1 MPVGVRLEND
11 FDRLSLADCN
21 QGHRGRVAT
30 AAAAASRARSGRVPP
45 GSGVR
50 IGTQTNYVTPMI
62 GSLPVGNTANAK
74 VEVVADTIFDLS
86 IIIGKVFEDEDG
98 DGIQDAGELGVAKAM
113 DRRLTGHAAHT
124 EIGRTTATGSEL
136 TLALRPDN
144 HGVLLRR
151 NGIAIFLS
159 LEIMLNSANLAFVAF
174 AMKFAASADTMAA
187 ALSGQ
192 VFVFFVIGVAAA
204 EAAVGL
210 ALFIALHRLKESID
224 VDRVNILRW

>member
-1 MPVGVRLEND
+1 MSTIPIPHTWVLA
-11 FDRLSLADCN
+11 LS
-21 QGHRGRVAT
+21 
-30 AAAAASRARSGRVPP
+30 AALFA
-45 GSGVR
+45 
-50 IGTQTNYVTPMI
+50 IGTV
-62 GSLPVGNTANAK
+62 
-74 VEVVADTIFDLS
+74 
-86 IIIGKVFEDEDG
+86 
-98 DGIQDAGELGVAKAM
+98 
-113 DRRLTGHAAHT
+113 
-124 EIGRTTATGSEL
+124 
-136 TLALRPDN
+136 
-144 HGVLLRR
+144 GVLLRR

-210 ALFIALHRLKESID
+210 ALFIAIHRLKESID